1 MDVPKFAVSDFNA
14 PDAIPGHPYA
24 SGASVAYGQ
33 AAPSDGQRSFGVTE
47 PTYPIAQ
54 PEAIPVY
61 PVYQMYPAYSPYM
74 QTGPFQPIQ
83 AVPENTVLTLP
94 PLTPGT
100 PPKWYI
106 SALLTRLGF
115 PARLSGFYYLPYA
128 LMYLLNLP
136 EGTHKL
142 NLELYPYLAREC
154 HTTQLAVSHAMRHAI
169 NQMWQEPNI
178 TAYCSLLGRNA
189 SPYEPKP
196 TTSEFLAN
204 LIVFLRMQLSQYRR

>member
-1 MDVPKFAVSDFNA
+1 MDVPKFAVPDFQS
-14 PDAIPGHPYA
+14 PETKQTTTYA
-24 SGASVAYGQ
+24 SGASVVYAHPGSPDGYHSYGI
-33 AAPSDGQRSFGVTE
+33 TE
-47 PTYPIAQ
+47 PTHPVAPQ
-54 PEAIPVY
+54 ETIPVY
-61 PVYQMYPAYSPYM
+61 PVYPMYTTYTPHM

-83 AVPENTVLTLP
+83 AVPENTVLALP

-106 SALLTRLGF
+106 SALLTRLGIS
-115 PARLSGFYYLPYA
+115 ARLSGFYYLTYG

-142 NLELYPYLAREC
+142 TLELYPYLAHEC
-154 HTTQLAVSHAMRHAI
+154 HTTQLAVAHAMRHAI

-204 LIVFLRMQLSQYRR
+204 LLVFLRMQLSQYRR